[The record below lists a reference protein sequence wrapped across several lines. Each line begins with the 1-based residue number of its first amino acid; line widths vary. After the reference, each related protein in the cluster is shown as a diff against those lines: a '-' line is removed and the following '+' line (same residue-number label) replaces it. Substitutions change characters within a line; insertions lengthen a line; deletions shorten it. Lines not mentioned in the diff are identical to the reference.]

1 MMGGAALGVVVFPH
15 PPPQLPCLLHH
26 VLLCPPGPMVQ
37 VFITN
42 ACAAIRICS
51 WCSCAVIVVICS
63 LWRRI
68 FVCRLV
74 FSSWR
79 VMFSAYVGWRV
90 CLPAGECFVCGGPTH
105 PEVGVG
111 IFQH

>member
-51 WCSCAVIVVICS
+51 WCSDCGDMF
-63 LWRRI
+63 
-68 FVCRLV
+68 FVETN
-74 FSSWR
+74 F
-79 VMFSAYVGWRV
+79 
-90 CLPAGECFVCGGPTH
+90 CL
-105 PEVGVG
+105 
-111 IFQH
+111 